1 MKFEI
6 LSDPKNL
13 KIVRQKVRDAVNEYQ
28 FNVEDLD
35 TVILAIDEAV
45 QNIIRYAY
53 EMNTNKKIIFN
64 IKKIKENLIFE
75 IRDFGK
81 QEALDN
87 IQPRDLN
94 DVKPGGLGV
103 HFIKSIAKEVK
114 YEHQNDGL
122 GGTKLVLKF

>member
-13 KIVRQKVRDAVNEYQ
+13 KTVRSNIKEAISN
-28 FNVEDLD
+28 FNFKGVDEFNI
-35 TVILAIDEAV
+35 ILSVDEAV

-53 EMNTNKKIIFN
+53 SLDKTKKILFD
-64 IKKIKENLIFE
+64 IKLQEKDLIIK

-81 QEALDN
+81 QVDLSV
-87 IQPRDLN
+87 IKSRDLD

-103 HFIKSIAKEVK
+103 HFIKSICKRVDYKHIMDEF
-114 YEHQNDGL
+114 
-122 GGTKLVLKF
+122 GGTELTLVF

>member
-13 KIVRQKVRDAVNEYQ
+13 KIVRQNVRDAINEYK
-28 FNVEDLD
+28 FNVKNLD
-35 TVILAIDEAV
+35 AVILAIDEAV

-53 EMNTNKKIIFN
+53 EMDKSKKITFD
-64 IKKIKENLIFE
+64 IKKIKENLIIE

-81 QEALDN
+81 QVDLSV
-87 IQPRDLN
+87 IKSRDLD

-103 HFIKSIAKEVK
+103 HFIKSICKSVDYKHIMDEF
-114 YEHQNDGL
+114 
-122 GGTKLVLKF
+122 GGTELTLVF

>member
-13 KIVRQKVRDAVNEYQ
+13 KVVRSKIKEAIGTFKFKNVDE
-28 FNVEDLD
+28 FNIIFSV
-35 TVILAIDEAV
+35 DEAV

-53 EMNTNKKIIFN
+53 NFDKTKKIMFDVELIDIDLV
-64 IKKIKENLIFE
+64 IK

-81 QEALDN
+81 QVDLSK
-87 IQPRDLN
+87 IKSRDLD

-103 HFIKSIAKEVK
+103 HFIKSICKHVN
-114 YEHQNDGL
+114 YSHVDDPN
-122 GGTKLVLKF
+122 GGTELVLVF

>member
-6 LSDPKNL
+6 NSDPANL
-13 KIVRQKVRDAVNEYQ
+13 KIVRQKVRQAISEFQ
-28 FNVEDLD
+28 FSGCDVD
-35 TVILAIDEAV
+35 TLILAIDESV

-53 EMNTNKKIIFN
+53 NMDKEKKINFEIL
-64 IKKIKENLIFE
+64 KENQNLIFK

-81 QEALDN
+81 QVPLDQ
-87 IQPRDLN
+87 IQSRDLN

-114 YEHQNDGL
+114 YTHQDDEF
-122 GGTKLVLKF
+122 GGTEIFLKF

>member
-13 KIVRQKVRDAVNEYQ
+13 KIVRQNVRDAINEYKV
-28 FNVEDLD
+28 NVKDLD
-35 TVILAIDEAV
+35 AVILAIDEAV

-53 EMNTNKKIIFN
+53 EMDKSKKITFN
-64 IKKIKENLIFE
+64 IEKIKENLIIA

-81 QEALDN
+81 QVAIDK
-87 IQPRDLN
+87 IQSRDLN

-114 YEHQNDGL
+114 YVHQNDGL
-122 GGTKLVLKF
+122 GGTKLFLKF